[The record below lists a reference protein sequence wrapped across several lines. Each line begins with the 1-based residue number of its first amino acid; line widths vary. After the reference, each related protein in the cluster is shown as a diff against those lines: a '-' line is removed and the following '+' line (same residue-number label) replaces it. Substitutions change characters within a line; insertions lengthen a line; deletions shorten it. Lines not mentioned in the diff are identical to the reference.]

1 MQKEIETIIKYDNNK
16 MRLQLSTYTIVW
28 ASAFFNI
35 KYLNRSG
42 VSMQFKI
49 ATKMFTLPSLTPL
62 SSSSGG
68 LQCGLHATQ
77 VHPFQLFVICLNL
90 LPVCVLSRASRTQF
104 IKGSNV

>member
-1 MQKEIETIIKYDNNK
+1 MQLK
-16 MRLQLSTYTIVW
+16 M
-28 ASAFFNI
+28 
-35 KYLNRSG
+35 
-42 VSMQFKI
+42 

-62 SSSSGG
+62 SRSSGG

-77 VHPFQLFVICLNL
+77 VHPFQLFVICPDL